1 MRKIILMTAFLAA
14 TTFCLANN
22 ASAIVSDYISTY
34 LDIASYESART
45 GIPVSIILGQGIM
58 ESDCG
63 NSKLAQTANN
73 HFGIKWKN
81 EADGAYVMHK
91 DDDKN
96 NRGQLIASKFV
107 KYGSVQQSYVHH
119 SEFLRNR
126 PNYQSLFQYDRTDYV
141 QWALGLSRCGYAT
154 DPNYSTKLIKVIEN
168 NNLAQYDIPSVLS
181 FEDEEELADD
191 APIAQATYETTNNNE
206 TEREELFEI
215 STQPAVETRR
225 SEMWETK
232 AAAAKVDATEENGLF
247 EITMDAQPL
256 ESKKKQSTVQKSKKT
271 TH

>member
-1 MRKIILMTAFLAA
+1 MRKVILMTAFLAA
-14 TTFCLANN
+14 FSICQANN
-22 ASAIVSDYISTY
+22 TSAVVSDYISTY

-63 NSKLAQTANN
+63 SSKLAKTANN
-73 HFGIKWKN
+73 HFGIKWKSQ
-81 EADGAYVMHK
+81 ADGAYVMYT

-96 NRGQLIASKFV
+96 NRGQLVASKFV

-119 SEFLRNR
+119 SDFLKNR

-154 DPNYSTKLIKVIEN
+154 DPNYATKLIKVIEN

-181 FEDEEELADD
+181 FEDEEELADE
-191 APIAQATYETTNNNE
+191 APIAHATYESNNGTQ
-206 TEREELFEI
+206 TEKEELFEI
-215 STQPAVETRR
+215 TAQPAIETRR

-232 AAAAKVDATEENGLF
+232 AAAQKVDATEENGLF
-247 EITMDAQPL
+247 EITTDVQPL
-256 ESKKKQSTVQKSKKT
+256 ESKKKQSNVQKSKKT